1 MANCISIEDYLDTLR
16 EIAQK
21 VEIDQLGDPDTRVN
35 VWDISDADVNNMLEN
50 YQVPQSV
57 SSQSD
62 RLTRKL
68 ESALDGISPS
78 HKQKIKTLIDRL
90 KSKSSLGENS
100 DKSARSQMVA
110 LKEIISSVAGEVNKA
125 SNMRVELTVISP
137 GSIPNIPMA
146 RLAAM
151 IGRKVLYQNGYRST
165 GMGEENSAAKAEH
178 MYYLVG
184 ERILESLQDGGFVK
198 INEANSGQSTLVD
211 YLDGDKQKM
220 PRGLKAV
227 TTGMKSVTL
236 IPKSLDLS
244 TKEGSTDLDVI
255 LGKTD
260 KQSENVFGS
269 YLKMIDAVSYVTVP
283 EKITFPGGKR
293 TKENSYKPSEELL
306 KSVKEI
312 ESKPLYMN
320 SDVHSLFGNIEKEI
334 QNTGKSASSWIKN
347 NSDALSLSKLFNMEK
362 RNDIESDNASNMGRN
377 LSKSTPIDDVVEY
390 FSKFRDNAALFFKM
404 FLGRNARAYMENS
417 VLNPQTSKSMRFAME
432 VEPYAM
438 EVGSDVYKYYV
449 DKVARSALPKN
460 KDGTVPAQ
468 TLLQEDMSSE
478 PMGAEIQKALN
489 AYEKYREA
497 RSANSQL
504 IALRAMSSSG
514 LKFENFSDLLSSVKA
529 IKGIRESLDSK
540 RITSTYMVSSD
551 ATGSGGLLTLLQA
564 LGSTNE
570 TDITEILKSLG
581 VFKSNGEQNLAEVKD
596 IYGILTNALQPFLDE
611 KPDSDGVYE
620 LSLDPKLNEA
630 TVRSILTSVKE
641 YLFDGDFRE
650 LSKSPTMTF
659 IYDQS
664 EDGAIES
671 MAETFTEKLLGKLRN
686 NSAVSPELMKL
697 LNDLLPTKVTTQKD
711 VNDLKKNNKKLKA
724 LLEQGFID
732 SGVGNFLYDALGT
745 TVRTKYLDNHK
756 SFAKR
761 VFKLISKNVGDPQ
774 FKVMP
779 AAWVVE
785 RAESGRSIEPT
796 LAELREYGVPLTKIY
811 DVAREVDGGDVV
823 LTREDRLAE
832 TVMNTS
838 MIHTA
843 DTAAMF
849 GSLNGLP
856 TKHNTGVITVHD
868 AYFSNAHLVMEND
881 SKYIAET
888 LKVAQHF
895 DIQEQVLLAIKAFS
909 GKKTD
914 EDKSFDGILEFTRKR
929 KATKQQALKDNF
941 DAETNSVIGDG
952 TGYRNLEV
960 SGVKAKEATPR
971 TTEQKIQGTQSTDS
985 SSQKSK
991 DSKNSKPKS
1000 SVDKTDT
1007 VIRRVLEKLSVRSPI
1022 IAGFLKSTNKA
1033 TVDRGTVNSFQS
1045 NTDTIT
1051 ISGLFDNISVIE
1063 HEIVHSFT
1071 AGIIQKTFEA
1081 DKNSDFAEQIELIT
1095 GKGSFNQSVRDMK
1108 YIQKALAKID
1118 TSKLSGEV
1126 KNRMLYAKNQANEKT
1141 ALGEFV
1147 SIMST
1152 EPSVAKEVYKQFG
1165 SGNTLKGIIG
1175 RVVKSIQRILRSPT
1189 AVDLSMDT
1197 VDAEILYSS
1206 INGLIE
1212 GGKSMREN
1220 SYEQNLQ
1227 LQKEFGEDLYSGSRA
1242 GDYVKKSRDY
1252 FELLNSSMAR
1262 SINDPA
1268 VRKIGS
1274 WTASLDG
1281 IVRDKFPVY
1290 SQAADYMKGIYD
1302 GSEALKSLVHKITN
1316 SNINNEI
1323 KNLVLSTFSRLRA
1336 ERNDLISRELRK
1348 FKKLTF
1354 NMTEGQLR
1362 SYRDFTQKMAIQDYF
1377 ILAEGVTDIDARVDE
1392 LKAALEDSA
1401 EKLDTIVKMNVD
1413 GEITSGTY
1421 YNVRQIMGSEGD
1433 NQRNAR
1439 AYVVLRSIQE
1449 LGQDRFNEFLGN
1461 TELVTLIKDTVLANE
1476 SLTFEGG
1483 IDTSRM
1489 RDNKLAE
1496 NFETPIVKKA
1506 VLPKDMRFMG
1516 KYEKDGWKRLKTP
1529 GDENQPVILYK
1540 SEIDQTFQEGVFT
1553 DIRTQTADIPVTED
1567 FKSFNNVVKI
1577 ADGSY
1582 VMVLSESQRHALG
1595 ASKDP
1600 SQSLVRT
1607 MAHNMTMKESAII
1620 RNKLLEK
1627 ETYWDL
1633 KSKDTDSLKRLV
1645 KDPSRDN
1652 PWFLGSTDDF
1662 DMSKHPE
1669 LMKQYT
1675 PVTKSLSD
1683 HNRFDEKI
1691 QYVRKDIGYWLIGAS
1706 EQSVVRDPKLQW
1718 ALRITKNIVSGL
1730 KIGLIA
1736 LNPVKILN
1744 DNISNITYLGVR
1756 GVDPIF
1762 LQRQYRKIS
1771 TEFNEYHAIR
1781 NRYMDL
1787 KVRSYSNPGDYKAQ
1801 MDKVQKE
1808 LKDHPANGFI
1818 ERGFLNSL
1826 GSELIMNTDDPSSG
1840 FKSDLDTI
1848 LKKVFQDNEGKNNA
1862 VGRLIIKSAKWN
1874 VGLEELLET
1883 ISPVFGQVGS
1893 TKEVEKSINEIAD
1906 RWKDI
1911 KTQEDAV
1918 AYMHQ
1923 YLNSPDS
1930 EFVKLGS
1937 HMTDLS
1943 DVLAK
1948 ETLYRHLTGNG
1959 MNAKKAELEVIDS
1972 FPDYKESMPVKVRQL
1987 SDVGILMFPSYWLRI
2002 QKIIYRMVK
2011 DRPVS
2016 FGIEEAVNEL
2026 VGLEGSSIESSN
2038 IVSKFNSHLGIFH
2051 NPWADPGIGNIV
2063 PTHVF

>member
-1 MANCISIEDYLDTLR
+1 MANCISIENYLDTLR

-35 VWDISDADVNNMLEN
+35 VWNISDADVANMLEN
-50 YQVPQSV
+50 YRVPESV
-57 SSQSD
+57 TLQSD
-62 RLTRKL
+62 RLTKKL
-68 ESALDGISPS
+68 QNRFKNISPS

-165 GMGEENSAAKAEH
+165 GLGEENSAAKAEH

-198 INEANSGQSTLVD
+198 INEADSGQSTLVD

-220 PRGLKAV
+220 PRGPKAV

-236 IPKSLDLS
+236 IPKSLDVS

-269 YLKMIDAVSYVTVP
+269 YIKMIEAVSYVTVP

-293 TKENSYKPSEELL
+293 TKENSYKPSKELL
-306 KSVKEI
+306 KSVREI

-320 SDVHSLFGNIEKEI
+320 GDVHSLLGNIAKETENI
-334 QNTGKSASSWIKN
+334 SKSGSTWIFDN
-347 NSDALSLSKLFNMEK
+347 LDALSLSKLFNMEQS
-362 RNDIESDNASNMGRN
+362 NDIESDKAGNMGRN
-377 LSKSTPIDDVVEY
+377 LSKATPIDDVVEY
-390 FSKFRDNAALFFKM
+390 FSKFKDNAALFFKM

-489 AYEKYREA
+489 AYEKYRKA
-497 RSANSQL
+497 KSANSQL
-504 IALRAMSSSG
+504 IALRAMSNSG

-564 LGSTNE
+564 LGSTQE
-570 TDITEILKSLG
+570 EDITEILKSLG
-581 VFKSNGEQNLAEVKD
+581 VFKNNGEQDLAEVKD

-630 TVRSILTSVKE
+630 TVRSVLTSVKE
-641 YLFDGDFRE
+641 YLFDGDFRD

-664 EDGAIES
+664 KDGAIES

-686 NSAVSPELMKL
+686 NNDVSPELIKL

-711 VNDLKKNNKKLKA
+711 VNDLKKNNKKLKE

-732 SGVGNFLYDALGT
+732 SGVGDFLYSALT
-745 TVRTKYLDNHK
+745 TTITAKYLSNHK
-756 SFAKR
+756 GMATE
-761 VFKLISKNVGDPQ
+761 VFNLISQNVGDPQ

-785 RAESGRSIEPT
+785 RAESGGSIEPT
-796 LAELREYGVPLTKIY
+796 RAELKEYGVPLTKLY

-849 GSLNGLP
+849 GSLSGLP

-868 AYFSNAHLVMEND
+868 AYFSNPHLVMEND
-881 SKYIAET
+881 SKYIVQT

-960 SGVKAKEATPR
+960 SGVKAKEATP
-971 TTEQKIQGTQSTDS
+971 TTAEQKIQGTQSTNS
-985 SSQKSK
+985 SPKVSPKPVVS
-991 DSKNSKPKS
+991 NS
-1000 SVDKTDT
+1000 DAIQRT
-1007 VIRRVLEKLSVRSPI
+1007 LEKFSLKSPI
-1022 IAGFLKSTNKA
+1022 IRAFQESSNKA
-1033 TVDRGTVNSFQS
+1033 NVEKLAVDSFQS
-1045 NTDTIT
+1045 DTDTIT
-1051 ISGLFDNISVIE
+1051 ISDLATLTTIE
-1063 HEIVHSFT
+1063 HEIIHSFT
-1071 AGIIQKTFEA
+1071 AGIIEKTFEA
-1081 DKNSDFAEQIELIT
+1081 DKNSGFVEQVELIT

-1108 YIQKALAKID
+1108 YIQKALKRID
-1118 TSKLSGEV
+1118 TSKLSGEA
-1126 KNRMLYAKNQANEKT
+1126 KNRIAYAKNQSNEKS
-1141 ALGEFV
+1141 ALNEFIA
-1147 SIMST
+1147 IMST
-1152 EPSVAKEVYKQFG
+1152 EPSVAEAVYKQFN
-1165 SGNTLKGIIG
+1165 SDYSVKKVIEK
-1175 RVVKSIQRILRSPT
+1175 VVRRIQRILQSPT
-1189 AVDLSMDT
+1189 AIDVFNDT
-1197 VDAEILYSS
+1197 VDDVILYSS
-1206 INGLIE
+1206 INSLIE

-1220 SYEQNLQ
+1220 AYEQNLQ

-1323 KNLVLSTFSRLRA
+1323 KNLILSTFSRLRA

-1348 FKKLTF
+1348 FKKVTF

-1377 ILAEGVTDIDARVDE
+1377 ILAEGVTDIDARVGE
-1392 LKAALEDSA
+1392 LKAALKDSA

-1421 YNVRQIMGSEGD
+1421 YNVRQIMGSAGE
-1433 NQRNAR
+1433 NQENAR

-1553 DIRTQTADIPVTED
+1553 DIRTQTADIPVTEA